1 MVRPDPEKT
10 LENRGL
16 ADPRENHLHRAKSAI
31 NGAKSTIGGA
41 SRNLDHPLQN
51 GASGAEDV
59 MAKTTLCSLFA
70 VAMVSA
76 TLVACGDAGNGG
88 ATFGPG
94 RGYGASGDSSGGDN
108 GSGSADNSGGGG
120 GFGGGSGGGSSGD
133 TSNNNTGV
141 DPSAACATSTLGA
154 TAAPLHLVIL
164 FDRSGSMCEYDQFGD
179 ADCNNKNSKWQQAT
193 GAVKTFVSSPDARG
207 IKASLLMF
215 PFADNSNQICTASK
229 YQPLVNDI
237 TLPDSTQISGALDS
251 HVAVSGMT
259 PTKDALSGTAQFAQA
274 LALANPHDKIA
285 IIVATDGYPE
295 GCSDNQDIGPACNVA
310 QGIASTIPTYV
321 IGVGDLSQYLDQL
334 AAAGGTQKS
343 FTASTSS
350 PSMVGSQLTTA
361 LNTIR
366 GASMAC
372 NFNIPAAPM
381 GQTLDYTKV
390 NVQVTLK
397 GTPGTI
403 KQSQD
408 CSDSTGWK
416 YDDANNPTQVL
427 LCNNECDSVKSD
439 AYSSVNLILG
449 CATQK
454 ASVN

>member
-1 MVRPDPEKT
+1 
-10 LENRGL
+10 
-16 ADPRENHLHRAKSAI
+16 
-31 NGAKSTIGGA
+31 
-41 SRNLDHPLQN
+41 
-51 GASGAEDV
+51 
-59 MAKTTLCSLFA
+59 MAKTALCSLVA

-76 TLVACGDAGNGG
+76 TLIACGDAGNSG

-94 RGYGASGDSSGGDN
+94 AGYGSSGNNGGGSSS
-108 GSGSADNSGGGG
+108 GSGNSGNNNGGGG
-120 GFGGGSGGGSSGD
+120 GFGGGGGSGGD

-141 DPSAACATSTLGA
+141 DPSAACATSTLSA

-179 ADCNNKNSKWQQAT
+179 ADCNNKNSKWKQAT

-237 TLPDSTQISGALDS
+237 SLPDSTQIAGALDA
-251 HVAVSGMT
+251 HVATTGMT
-259 PTKDALSGTAQFAQA
+259 PTKDALSGTATFAQSIA
-274 LALANPHDKIA
+274 LGNPGDKVA

-334 AAAGGTQKS
+334 AAAGGTMKS

-350 PSMVGSQLTTA
+350 PSQVGSQLTTA

-408 CSDSTGWK
+408 CSDPTGWK
-416 YDDANNPTQVL
+416 YDDANHPTQVE
-427 LCNNECDSVKSD
+427 LCNNECDSVKGD

-454 ASVN
+454 AGVN